1 MKKTPRG
8 RAALCAVGMVLCLA
22 AIVGVMYVLVDPI
35 RTGRMFSGAYWDVA
49 DWLAAT
55 AYPLLIDFLLCVAFA
70 ACLRV
75 VAEALYCL
83 VNDRR
88 GVPYGLCM
96 LVVAV
101 AASAGVAASVSAVL
115 SLGIGWGLAPLAIAI
130 VLSIVILH
138 CVSRHADVMSLS
150 ADATRH
156 GMIPYQPYELASRR
170 SFPLGILPTYRG
182 MRRSIRRMQS
192 VGTRSETFLAIGS
205 EAEAADVI
213 SMLPAG
219 SPLGTF
225 IAKVVD
231 GMPGNDVRYPF
242 GVGRMTDA
250 DGKRFAIATAKKL
263 SHTLNIEVV
272 PADEF
277 CATMNEYAWL
287 VRQTFVVRDASG
299 SVPRKV
305 SQIYSA
311 FHEKGKVLPMSD
323 GTSVILP
330 PDKSGVIPID
340 QSTVVPIIKTDDT
353 GDTGLIHA
361 DVSSLVDVDDGTK
374 ARGRHKSGTKPA
386 KIALESGDGTNID
399 DATDT
404 HGDAASDAKP
414 DGEEKP
420 ADGK

>member
-8 RAALCAVGMVLCLA
+8 RAALCVVGIVLCLV
-22 AIVGVMYVLVDPI
+22 AIVGVMYALIDPMK
-35 RTGRMFSGAYWDVA
+35 TGRMLSVAYWDVA

-55 AYPLLIDFLLCVAFA
+55 AYPLLVDFLLCVAFA

-88 GVPYGLCM
+88 GVPYGICM
-96 LVVAV
+96 LAVAV
-101 AASAGVAASVSAVL
+101 AASAGVAASVSTML
-115 SLGIGWGLAPLAIAI
+115 TLGISWGLAPLAIAI
-130 VLSIVILH
+130 VLSVVILH
-138 CVSRHADVMSLS
+138 CVSKHADIMSLS
-150 ADATRH
+150 VDETRH

-192 VGTRSETFLAIGS
+192 VGTRPETFLAIGN
-205 EAEAADVI
+205 EGEAADVI
-213 SMLPAG
+213 AMLPAG

-225 IAKVVD
+225 IAMVVN

-250 DGKRFAIATAKKL
+250 DGKKFALATAKKL

-272 PADEF
+272 PAEEF
-277 CATMNEYAWL
+277 CTTMNEYAWL
-287 VRQTFVVRDASG
+287 VRQTFVIRDANG
-299 SVPRKV
+299 HVPMKQ
-305 SQIYSA
+305 SQISAA

-374 ARGRHKSGTKPA
+374 TKRRRKSSTKPA
-386 KIALESGDGTNID
+386 VIAAAAEEGNTDADTDKQDNA
-399 DATDT
+399 ATDT
-404 HGDAASDAKP
+404 SDA
-414 DGEEKP
+414 EQ
-420 ADGK
+420 ADSK

>member
-8 RAALCAVGMVLCLA
+8 RAALCAVGIVLCLV
-22 AIVGVMYVLVDPI
+22 AIVGVMYALIDPMK
-35 RTGRMFSGAYWDVA
+35 TGRMLSVAYWDVA

-55 AYPLLIDFLLCVAFA
+55 AYPLLVDFLLCVAFA

-88 GVPYGLCM
+88 GVPYGICM
-96 LVVAV
+96 LAVAV
-101 AASAGVAASVSAVL
+101 AASAGVAASVSTML
-115 SLGIGWGLAPLAIAI
+115 TLGISWGLAPLAIAI
-130 VLSIVILH
+130 VLSVVILH
-138 CVSRHADVMSLS
+138 YVSKHADIMSLS
-150 ADATRH
+150 VDETRH

-170 SFPLGILPTYRG
+170 SFPLGILPTYRR

-192 VGTRSETFLAIGS
+192 VGTRPETFLAIGN
-205 EAEAADVI
+205 EGEAADVI
-213 SMLPAG
+213 AMLPAG

-225 IAKVVD
+225 IAMVVN

-242 GVGRMTDA
+242 GVGRMTDV
-250 DGKRFAIATAKKL
+250 DGKRFALATAKKL

-272 PADEF
+272 PVEEF

-287 VRQTFVVRDASG
+287 VRQTFVIRDANG
-299 SVPRKV
+299 HVPMKQ
-305 SQIYSA
+305 SQISAA

-340 QSTVVPIIKTDDT
+340 QSTVVPIIKTDDA

-374 ARGRHKSGTKPA
+374 AKRRRKSSTKPA
-386 KIALESGDGTNID
+386 VIAAAAEEGNTD
-399 DATDT
+399 DDTDKQDNAATDT
-404 HGDAASDAKP
+404 SDA
-414 DGEEKP
+414 EQ
-420 ADGK
+420 ADSK

>member
-8 RAALCAVGMVLCLA
+8 RAALCVVGIVLCLV
-22 AIVGVMYVLVDPI
+22 AIVGVMYALIDPMK
-35 RTGRMFSGAYWDVA
+35 TGRMLSVAYWDVA

-55 AYPLLIDFLLCVAFA
+55 AYPLLVDFLLCVAFA

-88 GVPYGLCM
+88 GVPYGICM
-96 LVVAV
+96 LAVAV
-101 AASAGVAASVSAVL
+101 AASAGVAASVSTML
-115 SLGIGWGLAPLAIAI
+115 TLGISWGLAPLAIAI
-130 VLSIVILH
+130 VLSVVILY
-138 CVSRHADVMSLS
+138 CVSKHADIMSLS
-150 ADATRH
+150 VDETRH

-192 VGTRSETFLAIGS
+192 IGTRPETFLAIGN
-205 EAEAADVI
+205 EGEAADVI
-213 SMLPAG
+213 AMLPAG

-225 IAKVVD
+225 IAMVVN

-250 DGKRFAIATAKKL
+250 DGKRFALATAKKL

-272 PADEF
+272 PAEEF
-277 CATMNEYAWL
+277 CTTMNEYAWL
-287 VRQTFVVRDASG
+287 VRQTFVVRDANG
-299 SVPRKV
+299 HVPMKQ
-305 SQIYSA
+305 SQISAA

-340 QSTVVPIIKTDDT
+340 QSTVVPIIKTDDA

-374 ARGRHKSGTKPA
+374 AKRRRKSSTKPA
-386 KIALESGDGTNID
+386 VIAAGTKEDNTD
-399 DATDT
+399 DDTDKQ
-404 HGDAASDAKP
+404 DNAVPDASD
-414 DGEEKP
+414 EKQ
-420 ADGK
+420 ADSK